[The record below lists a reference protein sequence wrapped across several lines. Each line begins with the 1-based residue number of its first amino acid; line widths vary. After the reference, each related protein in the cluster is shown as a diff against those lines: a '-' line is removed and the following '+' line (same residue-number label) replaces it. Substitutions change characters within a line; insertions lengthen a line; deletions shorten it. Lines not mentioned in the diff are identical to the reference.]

1 MSIRN
6 LDALFAPSSILPLDP
21 DLAVIST
28 PPQPVP
34 GLIAALGDRGCRAV
48 IVITAGFGEGDQA
61 RGQELMQPMLD
72 AARPSL
78 LRIVGPNCL
87 GVMAPHAGINA
98 SFAHLAP
105 LDGDIAFVTQ
115 SGAVATS
122 VRTDMKDTG
131 LGYGLMSQIL
141 EYARSTGIGRV
152 FGDVLK
158 ENDRMLRMAREF
170 GFAVLPA
177 EEGSDTVSVEISLAT
192 PAADAASAHAR
203 SLRRRRE

>member
-1 MSIRN
+1 LSIRN
-6 LDALFAPSSILPLDP
+6 LDALFVPSSIALVGASNQPGSIGSVLAKNLYGGGFAGPVLTVNPRERAIRSALNYRSIDELPLDP

-61 RGQELMQPMLD
+61 RGQELMQAMLD
-72 AARPSL
+72 GARPSL

-105 LDGDIAFVTQ
+105 LRISRPSRRR
-115 SGAVATS
+115 SGRHRPHAGEAVAPGNDAGT
-122 VRTDMKDTG
+122 R
-131 LGYGLMSQIL
+131 
-141 EYARSTGIGRV
+141 GRA
-152 FGDVLK
+152 G
-158 ENDRMLRMAREF
+158 
-170 GFAVLPA
+170 
-177 EEGSDTVSVEISLAT
+177 
-192 PAADAASAHAR
+192 H
-203 SLRRRRE
+203 

>member
-1 MSIRN
+1 M
-6 LDALFAPSSILPLDP
+6 
-21 DLAVIST
+21 
-28 PPQPVP
+28 
-34 GLIAALGDRGCRAV
+34 
-48 IVITAGFGEGDQA
+48 QA
-61 RGQELMQPMLD
+61 MLD

-177 EEGSDTVSVEISLAT
+177 EEGSDTVTVEISLAT